1 MFFNVSVLVWPAACE
16 CTFLFR
22 LQHTLHRKS
31 HELADLERYTLSA
44 GPLPPYRKTSSAL
57 KGSEWLGRKQKETF
71 KGADKVTSQPV
82 KWSRESILWDV
93 FHMMESRFMLT
104 AKQSPL
110 GLLSKRKLTEWFT
123 GTLHR
128 FLPGSLALV
137 SLRLL
142 SHWMQN
148 TDVTTAVALQ
158 GLKGFYLH
166 CHFVATLL
174 FSTLYCKDRTCVVH
188 RQYIDA

>member
-1 MFFNVSVLVWPAACE
+1 MSEVIYFPFPAPTHTPQKVTWTCWSRKIHSVNWSFPP
-16 CTFLFR
+16 
-22 LQHTLHRKS
+22 LQKNL
-31 HELADLERYTLSA
+31 LGLERLWILARQETKRNIQGCRQNHL
-44 GPLPPYRKTSSAL
+44 RTCEVI
-57 KGSEWLGRKQKETF
+57 KGQ
-71 KGADKVTSQPV
+71 
-82 KWSRESILWDV
+82 SILWDV

-142 SHWMQN
+142 SHWIQS

-174 FSTLYCKDRTCVVH
+174 FSTLYCDTSKDRTCVVH